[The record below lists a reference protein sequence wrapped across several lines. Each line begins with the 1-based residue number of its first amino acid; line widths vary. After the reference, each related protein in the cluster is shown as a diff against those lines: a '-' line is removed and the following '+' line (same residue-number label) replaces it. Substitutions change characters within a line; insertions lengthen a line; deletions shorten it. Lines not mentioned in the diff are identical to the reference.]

1 MQQWLR
7 YSIGAHAGLL
17 LGMGLGRFSYTP
29 IIPMLIQSNHLT
41 TAETGYIGAINLSG
55 YIFGAFLLA
64 KLRNWS
70 SEPKLIRACFVVGLI
85 ALFASIAPLGFFWL
99 AFWRFCLGVLVAIIM
114 ILCIAYV
121 TKFAPRNRLA
131 LATSISFTGVGAGI
145 LISSSILPF
154 LLKFGLEWA
163 WAGSGFIGLFA
174 TIVGLWCWRDAP
186 NLEDSISLNK
196 ATQQKLSNSGRKLV
210 LVQALFSIG
219 LIPHSIYWVDYLV
232 RDLGNPIE
240 FGSIQWVLV
249 GVGGLIGTFLW
260 GKLADRIGLNIS
272 LVLVF
277 VALALSVIT
286 PIILTSVMALTLS
299 SLLFGSQPGSAAII
313 AGRAQFA
320 TGKHAMLKLWRYMV
334 LAVGFSQI
342 LGGFFL
348 VTLFNLTGSYTL
360 IFAIGGSAF
369 AIATTICCTL
379 PRVKQK

>member
-29 IIPMLIQSNHLT
+29 IIPMLIQSNYLT
-41 TAETGYIGAINLSG
+41 PAETGYIGAINLSG
-55 YIFGAFLLA
+55 YIFGALLLPE
-64 KLRNWS
+64 LRNWS
-70 SEPKLIRACFVVGLI
+70 SEPKLIRACFIVGLI
-85 ALFASIAPLGFFWL
+85 ALFASIPPLGFFWL

-121 TKFAPRNRLA
+121 TAVAPRNRLA

-145 LISSSILPF
+145 LISSSILPH

-163 WAGSGFIGLFA
+163 WAGSAFIGLVA
-174 TIVGLWCWRDAP
+174 TIVGLWCWRGAP
-186 NLEDSISLNK
+186 NLEASISLNNDR
-196 ATQQKLSNSGRKLV
+196 QQKLSNSGRKLV
-210 LVQALFSIG
+210 LVQTLFSIG

-232 RDLGNPIE
+232 RDLENPIE
-240 FGSIQWVLV
+240 FGSMQWVFV
-249 GVGGLIGTFLW
+249 GLGGLIGTFLW

-272 LVLVF
+272 SVLVF
-277 VALALSVIT
+277 ITLVLSAIT
-286 PIILTSVMALTLS
+286 PIILTSMMALTLS

-334 LAVGFSQI
+334 LAVGFSQM

-348 VTLFNLTGSYTL
+348 VTLFNLTGNYTL

-369 AIATTICCTL
+369 AIAATICCTL
-379 PRVKQK
+379 PRVTQK

>member
-41 TAETGYIGAINLSG
+41 PAETGYIGAINLSG
-55 YIFGAFLLA
+55 YIFGALLLP

-70 SEPKLIRACFVVGLI
+70 SEPNLIRACFVVGLI

-131 LATSISFTGVGAGI
+131 LATSISFTGVGAGV

-163 WAGSGFIGLFA
+163 WAGSAFIGLVA
-174 TIVGLWCWRDAP
+174 TIVGLWCWRGAP
-186 NLEDSISLNK
+186 NLEASISLNN

-219 LIPHSIYWVDYLV
+219 LISHSIYWVDYLV

-240 FGSIQWVLV
+240 FGSMQWVLV
-249 GVGGLIGTFLW
+249 GLGGLIGTFLW

-277 VALALSVIT
+277 VTLTLSAIT
-286 PIILTSVMALTLS
+286 PIILTSIMALTLS

-320 TGKHAMLKLWRYMV
+320 SGKQAMLKLWRYMV

-348 VTLFNLTGSYTL
+348 VTLFNLTGNYTI

-379 PRVKQK
+379 PRVK

>member
-29 IIPMLIQSNHLT
+29 IIPMLIQSNQLT
-41 TAETGYIGAINLSG
+41 PAETGYIGAINLSG
-55 YIFGAFLLA
+55 YIFGALL
-64 KLRNWS
+64 LPTFRNWS
-70 SEPKLIRACFVVGLI
+70 SEPKLIRICFIVGLF

-121 TKFAPRNRLA
+121 TRFAPENRVA

-145 LISSSILPF
+145 LISSSILPY
-154 LLKFGLEWA
+154 LLRFGLEWA
-163 WAGSGFIGLFA
+163 WAGSAFIGLIA
-174 TIVGLWCWRDAP
+174 TIVGLWCWRGAP
-186 NLEDSISLNK
+186 NLEVSISLNNVS
-196 ATQQKLSNSGRKLV
+196 QQKLSNSGRKLV

-232 RDLGNPIE
+232 RDLRNPIE
-240 FGSIQWVLV
+240 FGSMQWVLV
-249 GVGGLIGTFLW
+249 GVGGLIGTLLW

-272 LVLVF
+272 LVIVF
-277 VALALSVIT
+277 VTLTLSAISPV
-286 PIILTSVMALTLS
+286 ILTGIMTLTLS

-313 AGRAQFA
+313 AGRAQFD
-320 TGKHAMLKLWRYMV
+320 TRKHAMIKLWRYMV

-342 LGGFFL
+342 LGSFFL
-348 VTLFNLTGSYTL
+348 VTLFNLTGNYSL

-369 AIATTICCTL
+369 AIAAALCCTL
-379 PRVKQK
+379 PRIAHK

>member
-1 MQQWLR
+1 M
-7 YSIGAHAGLL
+7 A
-17 LGMGLGRFSYTP
+17 
-29 IIPMLIQSNHLT
+29 
-41 TAETGYIGAINLSG
+41 
-55 YIFGAFLLA
+55 
-64 KLRNWS
+64 
-70 SEPKLIRACFVVGLI
+70 
-85 ALFASIAPLGFFWL
+85 
-99 AFWRFCLGVLVAIIM
+99 
-114 ILCIAYV
+114 
-121 TKFAPRNRLA
+121 
-131 LATSISFTGVGAGI
+131 
-145 LISSSILPF
+145 
-154 LLKFGLEWA
+154 
-163 WAGSGFIGLFA
+163 
-174 TIVGLWCWRDAP
+174 
-186 NLEDSISLNK
+186 NK

-240 FGSIQWVLV
+240 LASIQWVLV

>member
-41 TAETGYIGAINLSG
+41 PAETGYIGAINLSG
-55 YIFGAFLLA
+55 YIFGALLLP

-131 LATSISFTGVGAGI
+131 LATSISFTGVGAGV

-163 WAGSGFIGLFA
+163 WAGSAFIGLVA
-174 TIVGLWCWRDAP
+174 TIVGLWCWRGAP
-186 NLEDSISLNK
+186 NLEASISLNN

-219 LIPHSIYWVDYLV
+219 LISHSIYWVDYLV
-232 RDLGNPIE
+232 RDLGNTIE
-240 FGSIQWVLV
+240 FGSMQWVLV

-277 VALALSVIT
+277 VTLTLSAIT
-286 PIILTSVMALTLS
+286 PIILTSIMALTLS

-320 TGKHAMLKLWRYMV
+320 SGKQAMLKLWRYMV

-348 VTLFNLTGSYTL
+348 VTLFNLTGNYTI

-379 PRVKQK
+379 PRVK

>member
-29 IIPMLIQSNHLT
+29 IIPMLIQSNQLT
-41 TAETGYIGAINLSG
+41 PAETGYIGAINLSG
-55 YIFGAFLLA
+55 YIFGALLLPT
-64 KLRNWS
+64 LRNWS
-70 SEPKLIRACFVVGLI
+70 SEPKLIRICFIVGLFS
-85 ALFASIAPLGFFWL
+85 LFASIAPLGFFWL

-121 TKFAPRNRLA
+121 TRFAPENRVA

-145 LISSSILPF
+145 LISSSILPY
-154 LLKFGLEWA
+154 LLRFGLEWA
-163 WAGSGFIGLFA
+163 WAGSAFIGLVA
-174 TIVGLWCWRDAP
+174 TIVGLWCWRGAP
-186 NLEDSISLNK
+186 NLEVSISLTNVS
-196 ATQQKLSNSGRKLV
+196 QQKLSNSGRKLV

-232 RDLGNPIE
+232 RDLRNPIE
-240 FGSIQWVLV
+240 FGSMQWVLV
-249 GVGGLIGTFLW
+249 GVGGLIGTLLW

-272 LVLVF
+272 LVIVF
-277 VALALSVIT
+277 VTLTLSAISPV
-286 PIILTSVMALTLS
+286 ILTGIMALTLS

-320 TGKHAMLKLWRYMV
+320 TRKHAMIKLWRYMV

-342 LGGFFL
+342 LGSFFL
-348 VTLFNLTGSYTL
+348 VTLFNLTGNYTL

-369 AIATTICCTL
+369 AMAATICCTL
-379 PRVKQK
+379 PRATQK

>member
-41 TAETGYIGAINLSG
+41 PAETGYIGAINLSG
-55 YIFGAFLLA
+55 YIFGALLLP

-70 SEPKLIRACFVVGLI
+70 SEPKLIRACFVIGLI

-131 LATSISFTGVGAGI
+131 LATSISFTGVGAGV

-163 WAGSGFIGLFA
+163 WAGSAFIGLVA
-174 TIVGLWCWRDAP
+174 TIVGLWCWRGAP
-186 NLEDSISLNK
+186 NLEASISLNN

-219 LIPHSIYWVDYLV
+219 LISHSIYWVDYLV
-232 RDLGNPIE
+232 RDLGNTIE
-240 FGSIQWVLV
+240 FGSMQWVLV

-277 VALALSVIT
+277 VTLTLSAIT
-286 PIILTSVMALTLS
+286 PIILTSIMALTLS

-313 AGRAQFA
+313 ASRAQFA
-320 TGKHAMLKLWRYMV
+320 SGKHAMLKLWRYMV

-348 VTLFNLTGSYTL
+348 VTLFNLTGNYTI

-379 PRVKQK
+379 PRVK

>member
-29 IIPMLIQSNHLT
+29 IIPMLIQSNQLT
-41 TAETGYIGAINLSG
+41 PEETGYIGAINLSG
-55 YIFGAFLLA
+55 YIFGALLLPT
-64 KLRNWS
+64 LRNWS
-70 SEPKLIRACFVVGLI
+70 SEPKLIRICFIVGLF

-121 TKFAPRNRLA
+121 TRFAPENRVA

-145 LISSSILPF
+145 LISSSILPY
-154 LLKFGLEWA
+154 LLRFGLEWA
-163 WAGSGFIGLFA
+163 WAGSAFIGLIA
-174 TIVGLWCWRDAP
+174 TIVGLWCWRGAP
-186 NLEDSISLNK
+186 NLEVSISLTNV
-196 ATQQKLSNSGRKLV
+196 TQQKLSNSGRKLV

-232 RDLGNPIE
+232 RDLRNPIE
-240 FGSIQWVLV
+240 FGSMQWVLV
-249 GVGGLIGTFLW
+249 GVGGLIGTLLW

-272 LVLVF
+272 LVIVF
-277 VALALSVIT
+277 VTLTLSAISPV
-286 PIILTSVMALTLS
+286 ILTGIMTLTLS

-313 AGRAQFA
+313 AGRAKFA
-320 TGKHAMLKLWRYMV
+320 TRKHAMIKLWRYMV

-342 LGGFFL
+342 LGSFFL
-348 VTLFNLTGSYTL
+348 VTLFNLTGNYSL

-369 AIATTICCTL
+369 AIAAALCCTL
-379 PRVKQK
+379 PRIAHK

>member
-29 IIPMLIQSNHLT
+29 IIPMLIQSNQLT
-41 TAETGYIGAINLSG
+41 PAETGYIGAINLSG
-55 YIFGAFLLA
+55 YIFGALLLPT
-64 KLRNWS
+64 LRNWS
-70 SEPKLIRACFVVGLI
+70 SEPKLIRICFIVGLF

-121 TKFAPRNRLA
+121 TRFAPENRVA

-145 LISSSILPF
+145 LISSSILPY
-154 LLKFGLEWA
+154 LLRFGLEWV
-163 WAGSGFIGLFA
+163 WAGSAFIGLIT
-174 TIVGLWCWRDAP
+174 TIVGLWCWRGAP
-186 NLEDSISLNK
+186 NLEVSISLTNVS
-196 ATQQKLSNSGRKLV
+196 QQKLSNSGRKLV

-232 RDLGNPIE
+232 RDLRNPIE
-240 FGSIQWVLV
+240 FGSMQWVLV
-249 GVGGLIGTFLW
+249 GVGGLIGTLLW

-272 LVLVF
+272 LVIVF
-277 VALALSVIT
+277 VTLTLSAISPV
-286 PIILTSVMALTLS
+286 ILTGIMALTLS

-320 TGKHAMLKLWRYMV
+320 TRKHAMIKLWRYMV

-342 LGGFFL
+342 LGSFFL
-348 VTLFNLTGSYTL
+348 VTLFNLTGNYSL

-369 AIATTICCTL
+369 AIAAALCCTL
-379 PRVKQK
+379 PRIAHK